1 MAKVEP
7 LEDKGDT
14 EDMARVGPADDSFDT
29 ENTEVESGSTEEV
42 RGEDMDL
49 GEVEQE
55 EGEVGRS
62 HSATP
67 SLQTSPSPS
76 PPPSPPPSPRPP
88 PGRLPQIEVFTVKT
102 VEVDMEDTD
111 RTGHNR

>member
-7 LEDKGDT
+7 LKDRGDT
-14 EDMARVGPADDSFDT
+14 EDMAKVADDSFDT

-49 GEVEQE
+49 GEVDQE

-76 PPPSPPPSPRPP
+76 PPPSPRPP
-88 PGRLPQIEVFTVKT
+88 PRRLPQIEVFTVKT
-102 VEVDMEDTD
+102 VELDMEDTD
-111 RTGHNR
+111 RTGHSRWETED